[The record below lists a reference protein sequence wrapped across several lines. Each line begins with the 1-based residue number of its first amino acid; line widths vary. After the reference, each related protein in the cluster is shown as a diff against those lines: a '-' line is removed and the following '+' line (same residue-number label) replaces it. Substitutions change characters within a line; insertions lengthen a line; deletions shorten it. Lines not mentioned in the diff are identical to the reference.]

1 MIDGY
6 SQRNRAHN
14 HGILGLWWNWT
25 IGVGSLTAVIFLGML
40 ISKVWLPLVAFGID
54 IALLAY
60 VRRNRV
66 AEQPVCCLIQFI
78 AMRAMFWS
86 AAIMVAINFMNT
98 HWFPHD
104 YFDSQFSNPSI
115 PYITILI
122 VAPVTMLVTI
132 FAILRGRRLNFCAE
146 CRMRH
151 GSSVERGLLGNIF
164 SQEASFQM
172 RVLFW
177 MSLGVSIVSWLYY
190 AFCYINTDI
199 NRPDSF
205 FFRWV
210 PVLLFAGTL
219 GYFGVRYVSL
229 WQYYCQTVDG
239 GADWGHGRFTLL
251 RYIVMW
257 KDSILLVAPDCG
269 TGDDIP
275 GDMRLDTP
283 VKIRLPYR
291 ERMTAADSMA
301 YFRNLSNM
309 DDVRIRFMYLNTN
322 FNTDSNIFHYA
333 CFVDAPDL
341 DGSRLKGEWYT
352 LPQIQCM
359 SGENRVAPAL
369 TAEINRIYTVSMAWK
384 TYDRKGRR
392 LYDIKHYRPTFRL
405 RDFPKWDVDLNDPNW
420 LFVAQFNED
429 SRFYRLKRLWRKYVN
444 GIGE

>member
-1 MIDGY
+1 
-6 SQRNRAHN
+6 
-14 HGILGLWWNWT
+14 
-25 IGVGSLTAVIFLGML
+25 
-40 ISKVWLPLVAFGID
+40 
-54 IALLAY
+54 
-60 VRRNRV
+60 
-66 AEQPVCCLIQFI
+66 
-78 AMRAMFWS
+78 
-86 AAIMVAINFMNT
+86 
-98 HWFPHD
+98 
-104 YFDSQFSNPSI
+104 
-115 PYITILI
+115 
-122 VAPVTMLVTI
+122 
-132 FAILRGRRLNFCAE
+132 
-146 CRMRH
+146 
-151 GSSVERGLLGNIF
+151 
-164 SQEASFQM
+164 
-172 RVLFW
+172 
-177 MSLGVSIVSWLYY
+177 
-190 AFCYINTDI
+190 
-199 NRPDSF
+199 
-205 FFRWV
+205 
-210 PVLLFAGTL
+210 
-219 GYFGVRYVSL
+219 
-229 WQYYCQTVDG
+229 
-239 GADWGHGRFTLL
+239 
-251 RYIVMW
+251 MW

-352 LPQIQCM
+352 LPQIQRM